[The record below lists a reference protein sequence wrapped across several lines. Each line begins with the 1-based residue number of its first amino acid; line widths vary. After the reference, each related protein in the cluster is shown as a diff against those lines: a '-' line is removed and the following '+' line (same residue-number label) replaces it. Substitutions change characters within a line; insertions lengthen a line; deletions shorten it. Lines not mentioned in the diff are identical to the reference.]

1 MPDITVEELK
11 RRLDAGEELFI
22 IDVREPK
29 EYEEFNIGALNIPL
43 GTLPMRFW
51 DFDEKMDAEVIVHC
65 RSGARSASGKA
76 LLEQSGFKNVRNL
89 IGGMLE
95 WQSKFPK

>member
-11 RRLDAGEELFI
+11 RRLDEGEDLFI
-22 IDVREPK
+22 IDVRELH
-29 EYEEFNIGALNIPL
+29 EYAEFNIGALNIPL
-43 GTLPMRFW
+43 GTLPMKLY
-51 DFDEKMDAEVIVHC
+51 DFDDKMEEEVIVHC
-65 RSGARSASGKA
+65 RSGVRSATGKA

-95 WQSKFPK
+95 WQSKFPS